1 MKRSRAGSFI
11 AAVAV
16 GTAGLV
22 VPFVAPAGAAPKPHV
37 VCGKIAATTTLNTV
51 KGTGTT
57 ATTWSLCTPTALKA
71 GGTSKVT
78 VPINKL
84 TGNLT
89 SKITWKNGKG
99 TTTVKMKYTTQ
110 KTKGTCPAGT
120 TYRTIISGTTATS
133 TGIAK
138 TIVKPNETISA
149 TICTKAVTGTKYT
162 STLLPGTKFK
172 L

>member
-1 MKRSRAGSFI
+1 
-11 AAVAV
+11 
-16 GTAGLV
+16 
-22 VPFVAPAGAAPKPHV
+22 
-37 VCGKIAATTTLNTV
+37 
-51 KGTGTT
+51 
-57 ATTWSLCTPTALKA
+57 
-71 GGTSKVT
+71 
-78 VPINKL
+78 
-84 TGNLT
+84 
-89 SKITWKNGKG
+89 
-99 TTTVKMKYTTQ
+99 MKYTTQ